1 MLVGLLNRGENMN
14 GVDIS
19 VYQKNVNYISLKAN
33 GIDFAIIRA
42 GYGKNE
48 SQKDN
53 QFENHFAGCVYAG
66 IKVGAYL
73 YSYASTI
80 EGARLEAEN
89 CLKFIKDK
97 KFDLPIFYD
106 IEDKAQSNVDKETL
120 TKMCQVFCDT
130 IINAGYQAGVYA
142 NLYWF
147 NNKVNVKELEKY
159 NIWLAQWN
167 SKITAK
173 FRVDIWQYEVG
184 YTKGYLGK
192 IDKDKCLKDYT
203 NTENNVDIEKLAKEV
218 IEGKWGNGAERV
230 QKLGNLYNEVQK
242 RVNEILSKKQEII
255 YIVKKGDNLITIAK
269 RYNTTYQKIARD
281 NNIKNPD
288 KIYVGQRI
296 VIK

>member
-1 MLVGLLNRGENMN
+1 MN

-53 QFENHFAGCVYAG
+53 MFESHYAGCVYNG

-73 YSYASTI
+73 YAYASTV
-80 EGARLEAEN
+80 EGAKLEAEN
-89 CLKFIKDK
+89 CLKFIKNK

-106 IEDKAQSNVDKETL
+106 IEDKNQENVSKETL

-130 IINAGYQAGVYA
+130 IINAGYQAGIYA

-147 NNKVNVKELEKY
+147 NNKLNVKELEKY

-167 SKITAK
+167 NKITAN

-184 YTKGYLGK
+184 NVVGYNGR
-192 IDKDKCLKDYT
+192 IDKDICYKDYT
-203 NTENNVDIEKLAKEV
+203 QVVDNPVEKD
-218 IEGKWGNGAERV
+218 NF
-230 QKLGNLYNEVQK
+230 
-242 RVNEILSKKQEII
+242 I
-255 YIVKKGDNLITIAK
+255 YIAGKTYTTQVVLKVRSGAGTNYTQKTYNQLTPNAKQHAFANGCLKVGTKVTCLGIQAIGNDIWIKIPSGWIAGYYNNKYYVK
-269 RYNTTYQKIARD
+269 
-281 NNIKNPD
+281 
-288 KIYVGQRI
+288 
-296 VIK
+296 

>member
-1 MLVGLLNRGENMN
+1 MN

-33 GIDFAIIRA
+33 GIEFAIIRA

-53 QFENHFAGCVYAG
+53 MFESHYAGCIYAG

-80 EGARLEAEN
+80 EGARLEAKN
-89 CLKFIKDK
+89 CLKFIKNK

-106 IEDKAQSNVDKETL
+106 IEDKNQTNVDKDTL

-130 IINAGYQAGVYA
+130 IINAGYQAGIYA

-159 NIWLAQWN
+159 NIWLEQWN

-192 IDKDKCLKDYT
+192 IDKDIAYKEYPQSYPQPVETEVYKVGNTYTTQVVLKVRSGAGTNYKQKTYNELTPNAKEHALSNGCLKIGT
-203 NTENNVDIEKLAKEV
+203 
-218 IEGKWGNGAERV
+218 RV
-230 QKLGNLYNEVQK
+230 TCLE
-242 RVNEILSKKQEII
+242 
-255 YIVKKGDNLITIAK
+255 
-269 RYNTTYQKIARD
+269 
-281 NNIKNPD
+281 IKNVGNDIWLRIPSGWIAGYYNN
-288 KIYVGQRI
+288 KYYV
-296 VIK
+296 K